1 MNSLQITLIVIGLVF
16 IGLVLLFNWWQ
27 DQRAQK
33 RLSRHFDQSDSDPLL
48 DSKGGRLSQSA
59 PMQSTPR
66 VLTSDSDGPSL
77 AQDYGGQEDEPKIS
91 LGAAYDEPVAEATT
105 VATEQEPVTEQVP
118 VSVTAA
124 QPAPRAAKR
133 AESSEELGPDP
144 MTEAVVDLRFEKAVS
159 GRLIIEQAMR
169 FPSADDKPIR
179 YFAEAEDGSCHAV
192 IRPDVMYVA
201 MQMAVLMSN
210 RVGPLQDVHWSAAMM
225 IADEMAQQ
233 FDADVEAPS
242 FKQIENLAL
251 DLDDLCASLDAQ
263 VGLTLLLE
271 GPQPIRSVAE
281 IARKRGF
288 VEYRQTLAWLN
299 DQGLACFYM
308 LFDGLALNQVESASV
323 ERVELLLDVPNSPVD
338 EHAFGKMVGAA
349 KDLAGLL
356 RASIVDDHNQPL
368 ENEELVAS
376 VDAQIYELYKG
387 LEQSGLSAGS
397 ERTRRVFS

>member
-1 MNSLQITLIVIGLVF
+1 MNNLQITLIVIGLVF
-16 IGLVLLFNWWQ
+16 IGLVLLYNWWQ
-27 DQRAQK
+27 DQQAQK
-33 RLSRHFDQSDSDPLL
+33 RLNRHFNQSDSDPLL
-48 DSKGGRLSQSA
+48 DGQAGNQNRTA
-59 PMQSTPR
+59 PLQSTPR
-66 VLTSDSDGPSL
+66 VISNHSDGPSL
-77 AQDYGGQEDEPKIS
+77 RQVDELQDDEPKMS
-91 LGAAYDEPVAEATT
+91 FGPVYDDSDDSHDETSVAVAPTTQPLAPEAKASQVERPQRVAATD
-105 VATEQEPVTEQVP
+105 
-118 VSVTAA
+118 
-124 QPAPRAAKR
+124 
-133 AESSEELGPDP
+133 ELGPDP
-144 MTEAVVDLRFEKAVS
+144 MTEAVVDLRFEQAVS
-159 GRLIIEQAMR
+159 GRAIIEQVMR
-169 FPSADDKPIR
+169 FPAADDKPIR
-179 YFAEAEDGSCHAV
+179 YFAETEDGAYHAV

-201 MQMAVLMSN
+201 LQMAVLMSN
-210 RVGPLQDVHWSAAMM
+210 RLGPLQDVHWSAAMM

-242 FKQIENLAL
+242 FKDIENRAL

-299 DQGLACFYM
+299 NQGVACFYM

-349 KDLAGLL
+349 RDLAALL

-368 ENEELVAS
+368 EHDDLVVS
-376 VDAQIYELYKG
+376 VDAQIYEIYQR
-387 LEQSGLSAGS
+387 LEESGLSASS
-397 ERTRRVFS
+397 ERARRVFS

>member
-27 DQRAQK
+27 DQQAQK
-33 RLSRHFDQSDSDPLL
+33 RLNRHFDQSDSDPLL
-48 DSKGGRLSQSA
+48 DGKAGQAGKSSQPA
-59 PMQSTPR
+59 PLQSTPR

-77 AQDYGGQEDEPKIS
+77 SRDYGGQDDEPRVS
-91 LGAAYDEPVAEATT
+91 LGDLGTADDKSADEVSVAA
-105 VATEQEPVTEQVP
+105 EQAP
-118 VSVTAA
+118 VSAA
-124 QPAPRAAKR
+124 SQSAPRATKKVAT
-133 AESSEELGPDP
+133 AEELGPDP

-159 GRLIIEQAMR
+159 GRQIIEQVMR

-179 YFAEAEDGSCHAV
+179 YFAEAEDGAYHAV

-210 RVGPLQDVHWSAAMM
+210 RVGPIQDVHWSAAMM

-242 FKQIENLAL
+242 FKQIENHAL

-299 DQGLACFYM
+299 NQGLACFYM

-376 VDAQIYELYKG
+376 VDAQIYELYQG

-397 ERTRRVFS
+397 ERASRVFS

>member
-1 MNSLQITLIVIGLVF
+1 MNNLQITLIVIGLVF
-16 IGLVLLFNWWQ
+16 IGLVLLYNWWQ
-27 DQRAQK
+27 DQQAQK
-33 RLSRHFDQSDSDPLL
+33 RLNRHFNQSDSDPLL
-48 DSKGGRLSQSA
+48 DGQAGDQNRTA
-59 PMQSTPR
+59 PLQSTPR
-66 VLTSDSDGPSL
+66 VISNHSDGPSL
-77 AQDYGGQEDEPKIS
+77 GQVDELQDDEPKMS
-91 LGAAYDEPVAEATT
+91 FGPAYDDSDDSHDETSVAVAPTTQPLAPEAKASQVERPQR
-105 VATEQEPVTEQVP
+105 VAATD
-118 VSVTAA
+118 
-124 QPAPRAAKR
+124 
-133 AESSEELGPDP
+133 ELGPDP
-144 MTEAVVDLRFEKAVS
+144 MTEAVVDLRFEQAVS
-159 GRLIIEQAMR
+159 GRAIIEQMMR
-169 FPSADDKPIR
+169 FPAADDKPTR
-179 YFAEAEDGSCHAV
+179 YFAETEDGAYHAV

-201 MQMAVLMSN
+201 LQMAVLMSN
-210 RVGPLQDVHWSAAMM
+210 RLGPLQDVHWSAAMM

-242 FKQIENLAL
+242 FKDIENRAL

-299 DQGLACFYM
+299 NQGVACFYM

-349 KDLAGLL
+349 RDLAALL

-368 ENEELVAS
+368 EHDDLVVS
-376 VDAQIYELYKG
+376 VDAQIYEIYQR
-387 LEQSGLSAGS
+387 LEESGLSASS
-397 ERTRRVFS
+397 ERARRVFS

>member
-27 DQRAQK
+27 DQLAQK
-33 RLSRHFDQSDSDPLL
+33 RLNRHFDPSDSDPLL
-48 DSKGGRLSQSA
+48 DGKSDRSSQYV

-77 AQDYGGQEDEPKIS
+77 TQDYVVQEDEHEIS
-91 LGAAYDEPVAEATT
+91 LGTAYDDPVADTT
-105 VATEQEPVTEQVP
+105 AVTVQKPVAKQTPQQK
-118 VSVTAA
+118 SVAP
-124 QPAPRAAKR
+124 QPTSRSTKR
-133 AESSEELGPDP
+133 TKSSEELGPDP
-144 MTEAVVDLRFEKAVS
+144 MTEAVVDLRFEKAIS
-159 GRLIIEQAMR
+159 GRFIIEQTMR
-169 FPSADDKPIR
+169 FPSADDKLIR
-179 YFAEAEDGSCHAV
+179 YFAEAEDGSYHAV

-242 FKQIENLAL
+242 FKQIENHAL

-299 DQGLACFYM
+299 NQGLACFYM

-349 KDLAGLL
+349 KDLASLL

-376 VDAQIYELYKG
+376 VDAQIYELYQG